1 MNQQKNLIIAKDGG
15 LRKMIMNDKEKQIEE
30 MAREIAKRDCYLYDK
45 CTKKHKHNC
54 VSQDPKIMLESSK
67 HYITIA
73 TWLVE
78 ADYQKVNENEVVIDK
93 KEYELLMRNKS
104 IEHIQ
109 EFAEINGKLCL
120 VKDKMILKEY
130 SPDVVEFIRKETAR
144 EILDLLVPDCKVC
157 DENWHSGCLCL
168 RATLA
173 EKIAK
178 QYGVEIGEEKCLRQK
193 DIH

>member
-1 MNQQKNLIIAKDGG
+1 
-15 LRKMIMNDKEKQIEE
+15 MNDKEKQIEE
-30 MAREIAKRDCYLYDK
+30 IAREIAKRDCYLYDK
-45 CTKKHKHNC
+45 CPKKYKHNC

-109 EFAEINGKLCL
+109 EFSEINGKLCL

-144 EILDLLVPDCKVC
+144 EIFQWLKAHTFDSSFTIIETYFK
-157 DENWHSGCLCL
+157 E
-168 RATLA
+168 
-173 EKIAK
+173 
-178 QYGVEIGEEKCLRQK
+178 QYGVEIGEDETLYNE
-193 DIH
+193 